1 MEWYIPV
8 LIFVARIGD
17 VSIGTVRTMLVFQGY
32 RLGASILGVIEV
44 TIWVLAVGGVVT
56 NLTEPAAIAGYAL
69 GFGAGVY
76 IGIWIENRLGLG
88 YRIVRIVC
96 TEENVHLPD
105 RLREGGY
112 RVTQVQ
118 GRGREAQVHIA
129 FTVIRRRELDA
140 LRHLIAE
147 ISPKAFITVERVD
160 RPEGA
165 AYGDVRVQR
174 RKSIIS
180 QQLRK

>member
-1 MEWYIPV
+1 MEWYIPL

-17 VSIGTVRTMLVFQGY
+17 VSIGTVRTMLMLQGY
-32 RLGASILGVIEV
+32 RLVAACLGVIEV

-76 IGIWIENRLGLG
+76 IGIWIENQLALG
-88 YRIVRIVC
+88 YRMVRIIC

-105 RLREGGY
+105 RLRDRGF
-112 RVTQVQ
+112 RVTQVD
-118 GRGREAQVHIA
+118 GRGREAHVHIA
-129 FTVIRRRELDA
+129 FTVIRRKQLAD
-140 LRHLIAE
+140 LRVAVAE
-147 ISPKAFITVERVD
+147 VAPKAFVTVERVD

-165 AYGDVRVQR
+165 SFGDVRVLR
-174 RKSIIS
+174 RRRL
-180 QQLRK
+180 LRQHVRK